1 MPAFLHRPVLRSC
14 ADGILDLLFPP
25 RCHACHAALTGHQH
39 LPLCAG
45 CLEQV
50 IFISTPL
57 CVCCGRQLQE
67 GPGSV
72 DRWCGDCLRTQPP
85 FDSARSLVLYGPPVS
100 TLLHRL
106 KFHGDTAT
114 ARVLAGLGQPETVA
128 CDLII
133 PVPLHPSRLRVRGLN
148 QSLVLARHFFP
159 AERDKIVFNLLIR
172 QKKTIAQTGLDGR
185 QRRRNLKEAFSVTRP
200 AAVQGRSILVIDD
213 VFTTGT
219 TLAECAQTLKAAGA
233 AQVVGWTVARAAGA
247 NR

>member
-1 MPAFLHRPVLRSC
+1 MPAFLYDSVMRRC
-14 ADGILDLLFPP
+14 AGGILDLLFPP
-25 RCHACHAALTGHQH
+25 RCHACHAG
-39 LPLCAG
+39 LPAHRQPQLCSG
-45 CLEQV
+45 CREQV
-50 IFISTPL
+50 IFLSAPL

-67 GPGSV
+67 LPGPA
-72 DRWCGDCLRTQPP
+72 DRLCGDCLHSRPP

-106 KFHGDTAT
+106 KFQGDAAT

-133 PVPLHPSRLRVRGLN
+133 PVPLHPSRLRARGLN
-148 QSLVLARHFFP
+148 QSLVLARRFFP
-159 AERDKIVFNLLIR
+159 AERDKIVLNLLSR

-185 QRRRNLKEAFSVTRP
+185 QRRRNLKGAFSVTRP

-233 AQVVGWTVARAAGA
+233 SRVVAWTVARAAGS